1 MPKLSPKDF
10 IRARQ
15 AARRLWRIA
24 ALASVQFLGLALFV
38 LVLSYGSPYFTFLAW
53 FVISSVIL
61 FKLTISYLVWK
72 SYRGWRNL
80 FEADLRDGATTQK
93 TAMVYDR
100 FRSWSVPTTYV
111 LWADAAGEG
120 LELHVEKDVYRHIQ
134 TGDTIT
140 VDYLPRSQLAIKV
153 QNAN

>member
-1 MPKLSPKDF
+1 MPKLSPEDF

-15 AARRLWRIA
+15 AAHRLWRIV
-24 ALASVQFLGLALFV
+24 ALASLHFLGLALLL

-53 FVISSVIL
+53 FVILSVIL
-61 FKLTISYLVWK
+61 FKLTMSYLVWK

-80 FEADLRDGATTQK
+80 FEADLRDGTTTQK
-93 TAMVYDR
+93 TAKVYDR

-120 LELHVEKDVYRHIQ
+120 LALHVEKDVYRHIQ
-134 TGDTIT
+134 AGDTVT

-153 QNAN
+153 QKAD